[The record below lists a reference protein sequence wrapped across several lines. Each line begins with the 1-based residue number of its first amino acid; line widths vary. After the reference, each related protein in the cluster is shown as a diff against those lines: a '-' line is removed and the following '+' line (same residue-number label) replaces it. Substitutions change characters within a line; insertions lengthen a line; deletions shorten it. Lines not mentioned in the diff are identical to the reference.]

1 MSTRLR
7 TWTTSGHLVLAAWL
21 LAAAGAAT
29 AAAASFPDPCLV
41 DPQSCPCDDGDPCCD
56 LDCDDGNP
64 CTTDGCSGGACHNDP
79 INCDDGNPCTIDS
92 CVGGGCVNTLK
103 NCDDGNPCTDD
114 SCAGGNCVNTPKN
127 CDDGNPCTNDSC
139 VAGNCVN
146 TPKNCDD
153 GNPCTVDS
161 CVGGNC
167 VNTPK
172 DCDDGDPCTED
183 CCDAGT
189 GQCQHSHEPDR
200 DNDGIRDDCDNCPDD
215 HNPDQAD
222 SDGDGVGDACEC
234 TVALDLVAVRFDSG
248 RLEHWPDGVVLSPPP
263 GGWHWTADDGA
274 VAPVVSGF
282 GSGLAM
288 QARLEV
294 QAASRSCTCVAIR
307 GLVGPAVVGA
317 TTVCIEPNAVPYT
330 LDVDIGY
337 PEPLP
342 NMDRIA
348 DRADVVQFDYALD
361 DPNEWTG
368 FGFAWPTHWYVM
380 PSQDGLLPA
389 APDDYRYDRGLEK
402 VVQYA
407 DGLSS
412 EWAIA
417 NAVNGG
423 IAQELCY
430 DPSWPDPIPRE
441 EHILLLYDWGKAQ
454 CSGNAK
460 LFQYLLRTSGLQA
473 NVVYTWAGLAEDRV
487 DYYYLT
493 PNPHDTT
500 LQRASF
506 QLSAPRKNRARANPH
521 FTFHA
526 LADAGGTIWDP
537 SYGSPG
543 VPQAIETYYDS
554 VTGQDATQWTGPSLP
569 TAHYHKNWTCGHV
582 RQDLLPCTGGE

>member
-21 LAAAGAAT
+21 LAAAGAPT
-29 AAAASFPDPCLV
+29 AAAAGFPDPCLV
-41 DPQSCPCDDGDPCCD
+41 DPQSCPCDEPCCDNTDLCCGSTDPCCHPD
-56 LDCDDGNP
+56 DPCCGLDCDDGDP
-64 CTTDGCSGGACHNDP
+64 CTTDGCSGGGCHNDR
-79 INCDDGNPCTIDS
+79 INCDDGDPCT
-92 CVGGGCVNTLK
+92 V
-103 NCDDGNPCTDD
+103 D
-114 SCAGGNCVNTPKN
+114 SCAGGSCVNTR
-127 CDDGNPCTNDSC
+127 
-139 VAGNCVN
+139 
-146 TPKNCDD
+146 KNCDD

-167 VNTPK
+167 VHTAKN
-172 DCDDGDPCTED
+172 CDDGDPCTED

-200 DNDGIRDDCDNCPDD
+200 DNDGIRDDCDNCPDTPNPD
-215 HNPDQAD
+215 QADADGDGVGDACDNCATVYNPDQAD

-234 TVALDLVAVRFDSG
+234 TVALALVAVRFDSG
-248 RLEHWPDGVVLSPPP
+248 RLEHWPVGAVLSPPP

-274 VAPVVSGF
+274 VSPVVSGF

-288 QARLEV
+288 QVRLEV
-294 QAASRSCTCVAIR
+294 QAARRSCTCVAIR

-348 DRADVVQFDYALD
+348 DRADVVQFEYALD

-368 FGFAWPTHWYVM
+368 FGFAWPTHWYLM

-407 DGLSS
+407 GGLSS
-412 EWAIA
+412 ESAIA
-417 NAVNGG
+417 NAVNRG

-430 DPSWPDPIPRE
+430 DPGRTDPVPPFQ
-441 EHILLLYDWGKAQ
+441 HILDVYDWGRAQ

-473 NVVYTWAGLAEDRV
+473 GVIYTWAGLAEDRV
-487 DYYYLT
+487 DYWFLIRDAQGRT
-493 PNPHDTT
+493 GPV
-500 LQRASF
+500 SF
-506 QLSAPRKNRARANPH
+506 QLSASRNDCARPNPH

-526 LADAGGTIWDP
+526 LADAAGTIWDS
-537 SYGSPG
+537 SYGSTG

-554 VTGQDATQWTGPSLP
+554 VTGQDATQWTGSSLP
-569 TAHYHKNWTCGHV
+569 TAYYHKNWTCGHV
-582 RQDLLPCTGGE
+582 WQDPLPCTGGE